1 MTAAAEAGA
10 GADRKLIVNFDG
22 GARGNP
28 GPAAVAA
35 VVSTPAGEVLEERGE
50 AIGVATNNVAE
61 YRALL
66 LAIERARALGATEAE
81 LIGDS
86 ELIVR
91 QVRGE
96 YKVKDAGLRPLHAAA
111 LEALG
116 GLERWSIRNVPRA
129 DNAAADG
136 LVNATL
142 DAGR

>member
-1 MTAAAEAGA
+1 MSASAAGEAQRA
-10 GADRKLIVNFDG
+10 RRLVVHFDG

-35 VVSTPAGEVLEERGE
+35 VVSTPDGEVLEERSE
-50 AIGVATNNVAE
+50 AIGIATNNVAE

-66 LAIERARALGATEAE
+66 LAMERARARGAAEVE

-86 ELIVR
+86 ELIAR

-96 YKVKDAGLRPLHAAA
+96 YRVKDPGLRPLHAAA
-111 LEALG
+111 QEALG
-116 GLERWSIRNVPRA
+116 ALERWSIRNVPRA
-129 DNAAADG
+129 DNAAADA

-142 DAGR
+142 DAAH